1 MNEKNTFWER
11 AGKAGLVLG
20 GVSILYMAITVLLGG
35 VDAGGLSFVLRL
47 FSLLLWVAKLVG
59 CILLM
64 RFFMR
69 RYAAAD
75 PEADHSRVFRF
86 GMVTAL
92 LSALLYSAAYL
103 AYVSF
108 INPGIF
114 EAAIAEATMGN
125 PMFNDAMMA
134 EMDKLLPVMPTFSFF
149 FNLVYCFLF
158 GTILAAIF
166 ANSIA
171 PKNPFAE

>member
-20 GVSILYMAITVLLGG
+20 GVSILYMAITTLLGSA
-35 VDAGGLSFVLRL
+35 DAGESVALRL
-47 FSLLLWVAKLVG
+47 VSLLLWVAKLVG
-59 CILLM
+59 CVLLM

-69 RYAAAD
+69 RFSDAE

-86 GMVTAL
+86 GMMAAL
-92 LSALLYSAAYL
+92 LSALLYSAAFL
-103 AYVSF
+103 AYVTF
-108 INPGIF
+108 IDPSVF
-114 EAAIAEATMGN
+114 ERALAEAAMSN

-134 EMDKLLPVMPTFSFF
+134 EADKLLPVLPTFSFF
-149 FNLVYCFLF
+149 FNLIYCFLF